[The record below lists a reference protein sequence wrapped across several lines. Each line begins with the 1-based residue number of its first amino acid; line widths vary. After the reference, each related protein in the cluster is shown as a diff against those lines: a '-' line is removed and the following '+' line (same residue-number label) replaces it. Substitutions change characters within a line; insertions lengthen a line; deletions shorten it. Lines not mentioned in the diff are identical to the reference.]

1 MKLKKKVIKKFKGKK
16 SKSTWVNLTNP
27 SHTTWDMDGKK
38 KLDLQKRPKLN
49 KKTLWTKM
57 QVDPSELD
65 QPILEITKLRANN
78 LMQNKKIKTNS

>member
-1 MKLKKKVIKKFKGKK
+1 
-16 SKSTWVNLTNP
+16 
-27 SHTTWDMDGKK
+27 
-38 KLDLQKRPKLN
+38 
-49 KKTLWTKM
+49 M